1 MVQWRSDEKLE
12 KLSIRVSRWAQV
24 DTTTSL
30 HPGSYGSSLR
40 LENDTLTS
48 GKFRVVLSP
57 FLVSK
62 GVERERS
69 EVGRARQ
76 AGWQHGHGRSI
87 ASPGQRW
94 RRLGIGTTFRAGG
107 SRRCV

>member
-1 MVQWRSDEKLE
+1 MMVQWRSDETLK

-40 LENDTLTS
+40 LENVTLTS

-57 FLVSK
+57 SLVSK
-62 GVERERS
+62 GVERG
-69 EVGRARQ
+69 EVGSWASAASRVAARARAKHRQ
-76 AGWQHGHGRSI
+76 SRATLATFGDWHHIPGR
-87 ASPGQRW
+87 W
-94 RRLGIGTTFRAGG
+94 K
-107 SRRCV
+107 